1 MAKIKIKCNSKQL
14 ERQLNKGLEKVIRNE
29 TKKIVEQ
36 NNFAGENTMKIL
48 SETEETILLIVLS
61 KRKNNSEIEL
71 SGNIDEFPKYMH
83 FNLNEVLEKLKILG
97 YISYGKV
104 FMGGDWDI
112 ILTPEARTYFKK
124 KGMRKELFEELPAEA
139 KIMLKNIIEREDKG
153 ENISDYL
160 QNKIKE
166 KEINRGIIGML
177 QKNGL
182 LNVSWY
188 ENTSYHVTLTYEG
201 RTYFEREKNY
211 MEQMERMNRPSV
223 NIENLTNTGVFN
235 MGNITDSS
243 ITINNSFEEIE
254 KEIEQKGNEDKQEL
268 KEILEEVK
276 DYIDNINATKN
287 VSKNTGLF
295 KRIGKH
301 FNKHQWFYSEII
313 GILGQAILL
322 CMGNQV

>member
-1 MAKIKIKCNSKQL
+1 MIVSGSYSDFPPYMIYSSQESIGKLNSL
-14 ERQLNKGLEKVIRNE
+14 GYLASNLSTLANWEVVLSPDALLYFESKGL
-29 TKKIVEQ
+29 
-36 NNFAGENTMKIL
+36 
-48 SETEETILLIVLS
+48 
-61 KRKNNSEIEL
+61 
-71 SGNIDEFPKYMH
+71 
-83 FNLNEVLEKLKILG
+83 
-97 YISYGKV
+97 
-104 FMGGDWDI
+104 
-112 ILTPEARTYFKK
+112 
-124 KGMRKELFEELPAEA
+124 RKELFDELPSDARGLLEELIKFESEN
-139 KIMLKNIIEREDKG
+139 KQIVDLLNNEISIDKKG
-153 ENISDYL
+153 ERIR
-160 QNKIKE
+160 E
-166 KEINRGIIGML
+166 VIGTL
-177 QKNGL
+177 KYNGL
-182 LNVSWY
+182 LKVQWADNIVHY
-188 ENTSYHVTLTYEG
+188 AQLTNAG

-254 KEIEQKGNEDKQEL
+254 KEIEQKENEDKQEL

>member
-1 MAKIKIKCNSKQL
+1 MFVLQRLEEEVLAIILEKYNGNEEMIVSGSYSDFPPYMIYSSRESIGKLNSL
-14 ERQLNKGLEKVIRNE
+14 GYLASNLSTLANWEVVLSPDALLYFESKGL
-29 TKKIVEQ
+29 
-36 NNFAGENTMKIL
+36 
-48 SETEETILLIVLS
+48 
-61 KRKNNSEIEL
+61 
-71 SGNIDEFPKYMH
+71 
-83 FNLNEVLEKLKILG
+83 
-97 YISYGKV
+97 
-104 FMGGDWDI
+104 
-112 ILTPEARTYFKK
+112 
-124 KGMRKELFEELPAEA
+124 RKELFDELPSDARDLLEELIKFEAEN
-139 KIMLKNIIEREDKG
+139 KQIVDLLNNE
-153 ENISDYL
+153 IS
-160 QNKIKE
+160 NV
-166 KEINRGIIGML
+166 
-177 QKNGL
+177 KNGERIRE
-182 LNVSWY
+182 VIG
-188 ENTSYHVTLTYEG
+188 TLKYNGLIKVQWADNIVHYAQLTTAG